1 MVKDMTEGK
10 PLKLILSFCVPLV
23 MGNLFQQL
31 YNMADS
37 IIVGQFVG
45 VGALAAVGAT
55 GSLNF
60 LVLGFMNGLCSG
72 FSIPIA
78 QSFGAGRFD
87 EMRSRVCNA
96 MYLGV
101 GTAILLT
108 ILTMIFT
115 PQMLRLMNTPE
126 DIYQDSYRYI
136 IIIFGG
142 IFVIMLYNILA
153 GFLRALGDSK
163 TPLYFLII
171 ASVLNILLDLL
182 FILAFNMGVSGAALA
197 TVISQG
203 VSAVLCLLYIRKKFL
218 ILRFS
223 REEISPSLTHSKRLV
238 AIGLPM
244 ALQFSITAVGSI
256 ILQTAVNTLGSGVVA
271 AVTAAGKIQMIVT
284 QPMETLGITMATYG
298 GQNIGAGKP
307 ARVLKGVRQSL
318 LLELGYCVAAFFV
331 VAFLGR
337 YIALLFISPEET
349 LILEQMVHFM
359 RINGLFYPI
368 LGILFIYRNTLQGLG
383 YSVLPMLAGACELVG
398 RSLVAFC
405 LVGTWGFDAIC
416 FANPMA
422 WVAADLMLVTT
433 WIVKS
438 RLLKRD
444 ARSQLGQE
452 PV

>member
-182 FILAFNMGVSGAALA
+182 FILAFNMGVSGAELA

-203 VSAVLCLLYIRKKFL
+203 V
-218 ILRFS
+218 
-223 REEISPSLTHSKRLV
+223 
-238 AIGLPM
+238 
-244 ALQFSITAVGSI
+244 
-256 ILQTAVNTLGSGVVA
+256 
-271 AVTAAGKIQMIVT
+271 
-284 QPMETLGITMATYG
+284 
-298 GQNIGAGKP
+298 
-307 ARVLKGVRQSL
+307 
-318 LLELGYCVAAFFV
+318 
-331 VAFLGR
+331 
-337 YIALLFISPEET
+337 
-349 LILEQMVHFM
+349 
-359 RINGLFYPI
+359 
-368 LGILFIYRNTLQGLG
+368 
-383 YSVLPMLAGACELVG
+383 
-398 RSLVAFC
+398 
-405 LVGTWGFDAIC
+405 
-416 FANPMA
+416 
-422 WVAADLMLVTT
+422 
-433 WIVKS
+433 
-438 RLLKRD
+438 
-444 ARSQLGQE
+444 
-452 PV
+452 